1 MDLRDGEPARR
12 KLAAEG
18 WLDITRRPQTR
29 DGRLLLP
36 VTPDA
41 PTDIDLGVDQEWTE
55 FEFER
60 RERRPTTLREAPN
73 LPPELAS
80 EVTRSMDVVGDIA
93 VLRLKDD
100 IRPRATEI
108 GEALMEVH
116 PRLRAVAVDSGV
128 QGELRVRSLE
138 IVSGEGPLVTVHR
151 EQGMELR
158 VDLERAYFSPRLATE
173 HQRIA
178 DMVSPGERVL
188 DMFTGVGPFA
198 VLVAKQASGAE
209 VHAVDLNEAAVQLA
223 RENVEVNGVAP
234 LVTVH
239 QGDARE
245 LVPTLGVFDRIIM
258 NHPSGARSFIDTA
271 LAASGPGT
279 VVHLKAVGLGGLDQR
294 VQVGAGCHTLDRCTE
309 QPVFATHHERPDG
322 ILCAIVVDF
331 QSAIIQIANQLVPF
345 TTQVVHGLAGCTGW
359 RHQRQT
365 VIQPV
370 AQFIQYRTRLLLAIL
385 PCALTASL
393 NLRRAWAMQPTWISP
408 LVATTAL

>member
-1 MDLRDGEPARR
+1 MVDRAISVDIRDGEPARR
-12 KLAAEG
+12 ELASKG
-18 WLDITRRPQTR
+18 WLDISRRPQTR

-41 PTDIDLGVDQEWTE
+41 PPDIDLGVDHEWTE

-100 IRPRATEI
+100 IRPRAAEI

-128 QGELRVRSLE
+128 RGELRVRSLE

-198 VLVAKQASGAE
+198 VLVAKQMDDAE

-223 RENVEVNGVAP
+223 RENVEANGVAP

-258 NHPSGARSFIDTA
+258 NHPSGARSFLGTA
-271 LAASGPGT
+271 LKASAPGT
-279 VVHLKAVGLGGLDQR
+279 VVHLYMIGTLEEAEEAREEAGHTARDRGFAGIHLERMHRVRTYAPGVSHWCLDM
-294 VQVGAGCHTLDRCTE
+294 
-309 QPVFATHHERPDG
+309 
-322 ILCAIVVDF
+322 VVE
-331 QSAIIQIANQLVPF
+331 
-345 TTQVVHGLAGCTGW
+345 G
-359 RHQRQT
+359 
-365 VIQPV
+365 
-370 AQFIQYRTRLLLAIL
+370 
-385 PCALTASL
+385 
-393 NLRRAWAMQPTWISP
+393 
-408 LVATTAL
+408 